1 MGFDARVLVA
11 GEASGI
17 VLRLEEPLSF
27 WGGLD
32 PKTGNIIDQ
41 RHPQLGE
48 NLAQRILVMAYGRG
62 SSSSTGVLAEAIR
75 LGTAPA
81 AIILHEPDMIVML
94 GAMVTA
100 EIYGLVCPVV
110 TSDRAAF
117 DTFITGQRVDL
128 VDGGT
133 TVRIVDDPPVRT
145 GEL

>member
-1 MGFDARVLVA
+1 MGFDARFLVA
-11 GEASGI
+11 GEASGT
-17 VLRLEEPLSF
+17 VFRLEQPLSF

-48 NLAQRILVMAYGRG
+48 NLSGRILVMAYGRG

-81 AIILHEPDMIVML
+81 AIILGEPDMIVML

-110 TSDRAAF
+110 TVDRAAF
-117 DTFITGQRVDL
+117 DMFVTGQTVD
-128 VDGGT
+128 VVNGGT
-133 TVRIVDDPPVRT
+133 TVRIVDGPSVRS
-145 GEL
+145 GAL